1 MTAPSRSDVE
11 QELKISLSV
20 EDLERVFKVF
30 SSDVAKG
37 DITHKYLPR
46 AYFDTPDLQMHEKG
60 ISLRVQYKP
69 GKKGKLGSHEQTVK
83 FDLPPDAGRVEGAL
97 YRKECKDG
105 LPSAQPDLAAISDA
119 DAKQRIEPFKNKS
132 LKHIFTAAIERR
144 YFNIE
149 AGKGKEW
156 GEVELAFDVGDISLP
171 DRGDSQKF
179 AEIEIE
185 IKKGSAQAIHQVRDR
200 ILAIA
205 PSAKIQTDDKS
216 AQGAKLYR
224 AVQGRPAGVTP

>member
-1 MTAPSRSDVE
+1 MTAPSRSEVE

-20 EDLERVFKVF
+20 QDLERVFKAF
-30 SSDVAKG
+30 SSGVDKG
-37 DITHKYLPR
+37 DISHKYLPR
-46 AYFDTPDLQMHEKG
+46 AYFDTPDLQMHAQG

-83 FDLPPDAGRVEGAL
+83 FDLPGDAARVDGAL

-105 LPSAQPDLAAISDA
+105 LSSAHPDLAAISDA
-119 DAKQRIEPFKNKS
+119 DAKARIAPFKDKS

-144 YFNIE
+144 YFNVE

-171 DRGDSQKF
+171 ETGDSQKF

-185 IKKGSAQAIHQVRDR
+185 IKKGSAQAIHQIRDR

-205 PSAKIQTDDKS
+205 PSAKVQTDDKS
-216 AQGAKLYR
+216 AQGARLYR
-224 AVQGRPAGVTP
+224 AAQGRQAGAIR

>member
-1 MTAPSRSDVE
+1 MTAPSRSEIE

-20 EDLERVFKVF
+20 QDLERVFKEF
-30 SSDVAKG
+30 SFDVPKG

-46 AYFDTPDLQMHEKG
+46 AYFDTPDLQMHAEG

-83 FDLPPDAGRVEGAL
+83 FDLPPDAAQVDGAL
-97 YRKECKDG
+97 YRKECKDV
-105 LPSAQPDLAAISDA
+105 LNAAQPDLSAVSDA
-119 DAKQRIEPFKNKS
+119 EAKARIAPFKNKS

-144 YFNIE
+144 YFNVE
-149 AGKGKEW
+149 AGKGKDW
-156 GEVELAFDVGDISLP
+156 GEVEVAFDVGDISLP
-171 DRGDSQKF
+171 DTGDSQKF

-185 IKKGSAQAIHQVRDR
+185 IKKGSPRAIHKIRDR

-205 PSAKIQTDDKS
+205 PTAQVHTDAKS

-224 AVQGRPAGVTP
+224 AAQRKQAGAPR